1 MRRSTITINHGT
13 SLTLAQGIKFEWSSQ
28 PEPSI
33 FNKCS
38 LTKQIIS
45 LWSLLFG
52 SLIIYCSF
60 QYFSLRI
67 LAIAWFCCSSLER
80 HWWSL
85 CHWSWMGLTAGGSAG
100 FCNMLRKIKKTG
112 NFLKRKLWIQYLLL
126 PINCFS
132 QYYFSSKVLKQLSFT
147 MLKFVN
153 YFFNSLTNN
162 KISWTITSQK
172 EQINQ
177 NKSY

>member
-60 QYFSLRI
+60 HYFSLRI

-112 NFLKRKLWIQYLLL
+112 KKKAVNKIFICYQLTALVSITFQAKFWKK
-126 PINCFS
+126 S
-132 QYYFSSKVLKQLSFT
+132 VLI
-147 MLKFVN
+147 
-153 YFFNSLTNN
+153 NSLILPCWNLS
-162 KISWTITSQK
+162 IIF
-172 EQINQ
+172 
-177 NKSY
+177 

>member
-33 FNKCS
+33 FNKSS
-38 LTKQIIS
+38 LS
-45 LWSLLFG
+45 RSFLFG
-52 SLIIYCSF
+52 LYFLDRYLIIYCSF
-60 QYFSLRI
+60 HYFSLRI

-112 NFLKRKLWIQYLLL
+112 NFLKRKLWIKYLLL
-126 PINCFS
+126 PINRFS
-132 QYYFSSKVLKQLSFT
+132 QYYFSSKVLEKSVL
-147 MLKFVN
+147 V
-153 YFFNSLTNN
+153 NSLILPCWNLS
-162 KISWTITSQK
+162 IIF
-172 EQINQ
+172 
-177 NKSY
+177 